1 MLYIITQ
8 FPFNGN
14 CWRLSAFC
22 VGLSLLTSGNREY
35 CLRSPFSCVDWW
47 LLCFVILYIN
57 VTEGEWKDVTARYAS
72 KWMTE
77 TRKLRVDPEWWSET
91 LGVFRCEEDSTED
104 EEIKGQDWLIDWL
117 IEWLTDGWM
126 DGQIDRWIDLID

>member
-1 MLYIITQ
+1 MVHSHVLIDDCY
-8 FPFNGN
+8 
-14 CWRLSAFC
+14 A
-22 VGLSLLTSGNREY
+22 LLFYT
-35 CLRSPFSCVDWW
+35 F
-47 LLCFVILYIN
+47 

-104 EEIKGQDWLIDWL
+104 EEIKGLD
-117 IEWLTDGWM
+117 
-126 DGQIDRWIDLID
+126 